1 MSDEKD
7 LSKEEQIELFRL
19 LSFKTLLN
27 TRAEDWSSA
36 HNEFV
41 SLAIPVE
48 VQQFVSNFGNPD
60 AVLSGIISDLII
72 RGISSIARDMR
83 SPLEI
88 DQRIYEIFH
97 KETVQ

>member
-27 TRAEDWSSA
+27 TNPEDWLSA

-60 AVLSGIISDLII
+60 VILSNIITDLTT
-72 RGISSIARDMR
+72 RGISSIAKDMR

-97 KETVQ
+97 KETIQ